1 MYFDWREIRD
11 VKSGIMSTHA
21 RPASRLLITS
31 LVVLGL
37 LACSSIPAAQPTEV
51 GPLTN
56 ILFLGNSLTL
66 HGPSPEIGWTAN
78 WGMAA
83 SDSTKDF
90 AHVLSAR
97 FPGARH
103 RQVNLGAFESAY
115 RTFDVTSVDS
125 LLVSHPDLVVV
136 ELGDNV
142 SDDSD
147 FESYYRKLLDHIE
160 LQTDG
165 TVLCTNTWFGK
176 SSIDAA
182 VRRACTGSRRRFVD
196 LSSISANVLN
206 RAGSERHFSDSG
218 VAGHPGDRGMAAVAA
233 ALYDALGR

>member
-1 MYFDWREIRD
+1 MPS
-11 VKSGIMSTHA
+11 V
-21 RPASRLLITS
+21 
-31 LVVLGL
+31 LVFLGA
-37 LACSSIPAAQPTEV
+37 LACSSTPPAPPDVA
-51 GPLTN
+51 PLTN

-66 HGPSPEIGWTAN
+66 HGPSPDIGWTSN

-103 RQVNLGAFESAY
+103 RQVSLGAFESNY
-115 RTFDVTSVDS
+115 RTFDMTSIDS
-125 LLVSHPDLVVV
+125 LLQSRPDLVVV

-142 SDDSD
+142 TDDSG
-147 FESYYRKLLDHIE
+147 FEAFYRKLLDHIE
-160 LQTDG
+160 LETDG
-165 TVLCTNTWFGK
+165 LVLCSNTWFGK
-176 SSIDAA
+176 ASIDAA
-182 VRRACTGSRRRFVD
+182 VQRACNGSRRRFVD

-206 RAGSERHFSDSG
+206 RAGSERSFTNSG
-218 VAGHPGDRGMAAVAA
+218 VAGHPGDRGMAAVAS